1 MRPADCRI
9 AVTYAKAEHGYSER
23 RACTLLDVNRCTF
36 RRESPADKDAAL
48 RVRMR
53 EIAETRR
60 RFGAPRLHIML
71 RREGLVINH
80 KRTER
85 VYREEQLS
93 LRLKKRNKRPS
104 HARVFQVGPFCRDEQ
119 WGMDFLSDALMDGR
133 RIRILTI
140 VDLWDRSSPALEVD
154 VSLPGQRVVR
164 TLERLRLQGRL
175 PQCIRMDNGPEF
187 TGKALDAWAHTH
199 NVRLDFIRPGKPMD
213 NGHIESFNGK
223 MRDECLNQHV
233 FLSLADARDSL
244 ERWRDD
250 YNQSR
255 PHSALDWMSPEEY
268 YAHHQP
274 YKTGTTNSNL
284 VYLTG

>member
-1 MRPADCRI
+1 MY
-9 AVTYAKAEHGYSER
+9 VKAEHGYSER
-23 RACTLLDVNRCTF
+23 RACELLDMNRRTF
-36 RRESPADKDAAL
+36 RREPSADKDAAL
-48 RVRMR
+48 RARMR

-71 RREGLVINH
+71 RREGLVVNH

-85 VYREEQLS
+85 VYREEGLS

-104 HARVFQVGPFCRDEQ
+104 HARVPQAGPLCRDEQ
-119 WGMDFLSDALMDGR
+119 WSMDFLSDALLDGR

-187 TGKALDAWAHTH
+187 TGKELDAWAHKH
-199 NVRLDFIRPGKPMD
+199 KVRLDFIRPGKPMD

-233 FLSLADARDSL
+233 FLSLADARDRL
-244 ERWRDD
+244 ARWRDD

-255 PHSALDWMSPEEY
+255 PHSSLDWMSPEEY
-268 YAHHQP
+268 HECHQP
-274 YKTGTTNSNL
+274 YNPTGTTNL
-284 VYLTG
+284 HPAYQMG

>member
-1 MRPADCRI
+1 M
-9 AVTYAKAEHGYSER
+9 KAEYGYSER
-23 RACTLLDVNRCTF
+23 RACNLLDVNRRTF
-36 RRESPADKDAAL
+36 RRKPSGDKDAAL
-48 RVRMR
+48 RLRMR

-85 VYREEQLS
+85 VYQEERLS

-104 HARVFQVGPFCRDEQ
+104 HVRVPQVEPLCRDEQ
-119 WGMDFLSDALMDGR
+119 WGMDFLSDSLMDGR
-133 RIRILTI
+133 RIKILTI
-140 VDLWDRSSPALEVD
+140 VDLWDRNSPALEVD
-154 VSLPGQRVVR
+154 ISLPGGRVVR

-175 PQCIRMDNGPEF
+175 PQSLRLDNGPEF
-187 TGKALDAWAHTH
+187 TGKELDAWAHIH

-223 MRDECLNQHV
+223 IRDECLNQNV

-255 PHSALDWMSPEEY
+255 PHSSLGWLSPKEY
-268 YAHHQP
+268 YEQHQP
-274 YKTGTTNSNL
+274 YNPTGTTNLNL
-284 VYLTG
+284 VYQTG